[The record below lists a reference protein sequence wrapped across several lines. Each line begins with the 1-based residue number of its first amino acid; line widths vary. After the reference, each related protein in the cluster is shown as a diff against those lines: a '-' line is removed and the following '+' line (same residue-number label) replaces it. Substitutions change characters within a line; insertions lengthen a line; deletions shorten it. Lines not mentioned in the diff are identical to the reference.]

1 MNKIIIK
8 KFLPQ
13 TLLGRSTLILV
24 VPLIVLQIIIT
35 LIFYNRHWDTITRH
49 RTIDFVNDIT
59 LVIES
64 FEKNK
69 SKENQKWTLN
79 NISKKLQLQTFY
91 NKNKR
96 LSFDKYK
103 QKPTELEKYLLESLN
118 PLGKKF
124 NLSINDKQK
133 LITVIVEVDDGV
145 LEFRANKKRIYS
157 STTYIFI
164 LWMIGASIILFIV
177 ALLFLKNQIKPIRKL
192 AIAVDRFGKGKNV
205 KNFKP
210 SGAKEVR
217 RVANAFKIMK
227 ERIENSI
234 TQRNKMFSSISHDIR
249 TILTRMKLNL
259 ELHKLNKSGLK
270 KDLVEMEEMVEEYL
284 KYAKGEEKEKIQKI
298 NIVSLLN
305 LIKKRYSKKNIY
317 FKNNK
322 KINISVRPNS
332 IKRCINNLLSNSLK
346 FSKNIEITCSRKNT
360 YVEIII
366 DDDGPGIPKKER
378 SKVLQPFYRVESSRN
393 RETGG
398 IGLGITIA
406 EDIIN
411 NHGGNF
417 FLEKSPLD
425 GLRTRI
431 YLPI

>member
-1 MNKIIIK
+1 MIK
-8 KFLPQ
+8 KILPQ
-13 TLLGRSTLILV
+13 TLLGRSILILV
-24 VPLIVLQIIIT
+24 VPLIILQIIIT
-35 LIFYNRHWDTITRH
+35 VIFYNRHWDTITRH

-59 LVIES
+59 LVVES

-69 SKENQKWTLN
+69 SRENQIWILSN
-79 NISKKLQLQTFY
+79 VSEKLQLQTIY
-91 NKNKR
+91 IENKK
-96 LSFDKYK
+96 LSFEKDNEKTSK
-103 QKPTELEKYLLESLN
+103 LEEYLLENLD

-124 NLSINDKQK
+124 NLNINNKKK
-133 LITVIVEVDDGV
+133 LITVMVEVNNGI

-192 AIAVDRFGKGKNV
+192 AIAVDRFGKGKNIQ
-205 KNFKP
+205 NFKP

-217 RVANAFKIMK
+217 RVSNAFKIMK
-227 ERIENSI
+227 DRIENSI

-259 ELHKLNKSGLK
+259 ELHKLDKGGLK
-270 KDLVEMEEMVEEYL
+270 KDLIEMEEMVEEYL

-298 NIVSLLN
+298 NIVNLLN
-305 LIKKRYSKKNIY
+305 SIKKRYSKKNIF
-317 FKNNK
+317 FKNDK
-322 KINISVRPNS
+322 KINISIRLNS
-332 IKRCINNLLSNSLK
+332 IKRCINNILSNSLK
-346 FSKNIEITCSRKNT
+346 FSKKVEISCNKKKD

-366 DDDGPGIPKKER
+366 DDDGPGIPKSER
-378 SKVLQPFYRVESSRN
+378 KKVLQPFYRVEASRN
-393 RETGG
+393 RNTGG

-406 EDIIN
+406 ADIIN

-417 FLEKSPLD
+417 LLEQSPLG
-425 GLRTRI
+425 GLRAKI

>member
-79 NISKKLQLQTFY
+79 NVSKKLQLQTFY

-192 AIAVDRFGKGKNV
+192 AIAVDRFGKGKNI
-205 KNFKP
+205 KDFKAT
-210 SGAKEVR
+210 GAKEVR
-217 RVANAFKIMK
+217 RVTNAFKIMK

-393 RETGG
+393 RDTGG

-406 EDIIN
+406 TDIIN

>member
-1 MNKIIIK
+1 MIK

-13 TLLGRSTLILV
+13 TLLGRSILILLI
-24 VPLIVLQIIIT
+24 PLIVLQIIIT
-35 LIFYNRHWDTITRH
+35 LIFYNRHWDTIIRH

-59 LVIES
+59 LIVES

-69 SKENQKWTLN
+69 SKENQKWTLKN
-79 NISKKLQLQTFY
+79 VSEKLQMQTIYSKNKKLSFY
-91 NKNKR
+91 E
-96 LSFDKYK
+96 YK
-103 QKPTELEKYLLESLN
+103 EKKTELGKYLSENLD

-124 NLSINDKQK
+124 NLNINDKKK
-133 LITVIVEVDDGV
+133 LITVIVEVNDGV

-164 LWMIGASIILFIV
+164 LWMISASIILFVV
-177 ALLFLKNQIKPIRKL
+177 ALLFLRNQIKPIRKL

-205 KNFKP
+205 ENFKP
-210 SGAKEVR
+210 SGAREVR
-217 RVANAFKIMK
+217 RVSNAFKIMK

-259 ELHKLNKSGLK
+259 ELRKLDKSGLK

-298 NIVSLLN
+298 DIVNLLN
-305 LIKKRYSKKNIY
+305 LIKKRYSKNKNNIY
-317 FKNNK
+317 FNNNK
-322 KINISVRPNS
+322 KINISVRLSS

-346 FSKNIEITCSRKNT
+346 FSENIEINCNRRNN
-360 YVEIII
+360 YLEIII

-378 SKVLQPFYRVESSRN
+378 KKVLQPFYRVESSRN
-393 RETGG
+393 RDTGG

-406 EDIIN
+406 ADIIN

-417 FLEKSPLD
+417 FLEKSPLG
-425 GLRTRI
+425 GLRTKI

>member
-59 LVIES
+59 LVVES

-69 SKENQKWTLN
+69 SKENRKWTLN
-79 NISKKLQLQTFY
+79 NVSKKLQLQTFY

-133 LITVIVEVDDGV
+133 LITVIVEVDGGV

-192 AIAVDRFGKGKNV
+192 AIAVDRFGKGKNI
-205 KNFKP
+205 KDFKP

-393 RETGG
+393 RDTGG

-406 EDIIN
+406 TDIIN

>member
-1 MNKIIIK
+1 MIK
-8 KFLPQ
+8 KILPQ
-13 TLLGRSTLILV
+13 TLLGRSILILV
-24 VPLIVLQIIIT
+24 VPLIILQIIIT
-35 LIFYNRHWDTITRH
+35 VIFYNRHWDTITRH
-49 RTIDFVNDIT
+49 RTIDFVKDIT
-59 LVIES
+59 LVVES

-69 SKENQKWTLN
+69 SRENQVWILSN
-79 NISKKLQLQTFY
+79 VSEKLQLQTIY
-91 NKNKR
+91 TENKK
-96 LSFDKYK
+96 LSFEKDK
-103 QKPTELEKYLLESLN
+103 QKTSKLEKYLLENLD

-124 NLSINDKQK
+124 NLNINNKKK
-133 LITVIVEVDDGV
+133 LITVMVEVNNGI

-192 AIAVDRFGKGKNV
+192 AIAVDRFGKGKNIQ
-205 KNFKP
+205 NFKP

-217 RVANAFKIMK
+217 RVSNAFKIMK
-227 ERIENSI
+227 DRIENSI

-259 ELHKLNKSGLK
+259 ELHKLDKGGLK
-270 KDLVEMEEMVEEYL
+270 KDLIEMEEMVEEYL

-298 NIVSLLN
+298 NIVNLLN
-305 LIKKRYSKKNIY
+305 SIKKRYSKKNIS
-317 FKNNK
+317 FKNDK
-322 KINISVRPNS
+322 KINISIRLNS
-332 IKRCINNLLSNSLK
+332 IKRCINNILSNSLK
-346 FSKNIEITCSRKNT
+346 FSKKVEISCNKKKD

-366 DDDGPGIPKKER
+366 DDDGPGIPKSER
-378 SKVLQPFYRVESSRN
+378 KKVLQPFYRVEDSRN
-393 RETGG
+393 RNTGG

-406 EDIIN
+406 ADIIN

-417 FLEKSPLD
+417 LLEQSPLG
-425 GLRTRI
+425 GLRAKI

>member
-24 VPLIVLQIIIT
+24 VPLIILQIIIT

-79 NISKKLQLQTFY
+79 NVSKKLQLQTFY

-164 LWMIGASIILFIV
+164 LWMVGASIILFVV

-192 AIAVDRFGKGKNV
+192 AIAVDRFGKGKNI
-205 KNFKP
+205 KDFKP

-346 FSKNIEITCSRKNT
+346 FSKNIEITCSRKNN

-393 RETGG
+393 RDTGG

-406 EDIIN
+406 TDIIN

>member
-1 MNKIIIK
+1 MIK
-8 KFLPQ
+8 KILPQ
-13 TLLGRSTLILV
+13 TLLGRSILILV
-24 VPLIVLQIIIT
+24 VPLIILQIIIT
-35 LIFYNRHWDTITRH
+35 VIFYNRHWDTITRH

-59 LVIES
+59 LVVES

-69 SKENQKWTLN
+69 SRENQIWILSN
-79 NISKKLQLQTFY
+79 VSEKLQLQTIY
-91 NKNKR
+91 IENKK
-96 LSFDKYK
+96 LSFEKDK
-103 QKPTELEKYLLESLN
+103 QKTSKLEKYLLENLD

-124 NLSINDKQK
+124 NLNINNKKK
-133 LITVIVEVDDGV
+133 LITVMVEVNNGI

-164 LWMIGASIILFIV
+164 LWMVSASIILFIV

-192 AIAVDRFGKGKNV
+192 AIAVDRFGKGKNIQ
-205 KNFKP
+205 NFKP

-217 RVANAFKIMK
+217 RVSNAFKIMK
-227 ERIENSI
+227 DRIENSI

-259 ELHKLNKSGLK
+259 ELHKLDKGGLK
-270 KDLVEMEEMVEEYL
+270 KDLIEMEEMVEEYL

-298 NIVSLLN
+298 NIVNLLN
-305 LIKKRYSKKNIY
+305 SIKKRYSKKNIS
-317 FKNNK
+317 FKNDK
-322 KINISVRPNS
+322 KINISIRLNS
-332 IKRCINNLLSNSLK
+332 IKRCINNILSNSLK
-346 FSKNIEITCSRKNT
+346 FSKKVEISCNKKKD

-366 DDDGPGIPKKER
+366 DDDGPGIPKSER
-378 SKVLQPFYRVESSRN
+378 KKVLQPFYRVEASRN
-393 RETGG
+393 RNTGG

-406 EDIIN
+406 ADIIN

-417 FLEKSPLD
+417 LLEQSPLG
-425 GLRTRI
+425 GLRAKI

>member
-1 MNKIIIK
+1 MIK

-13 TLLGRSTLILV
+13 TLLGRSILILI
-24 VPLIVLQIIIT
+24 VPLIILQIIIT

-59 LVIES
+59 LIVES

-69 SKENQKWTLN
+69 SKENQNWTLN
-79 NISKKLQLQTFY
+79 NVSEKLQLQTFY
-91 NKNKR
+91 NKNKK
-96 LSFDKYK
+96 LNFDEYNKK
-103 QKPTELEKYLLESLN
+103 TSEIEKYLLENLD
-118 PLGKKF
+118 PLDKKF
-124 NLSINDKQK
+124 NLTINDKKK
-133 LITVIVEVDDGV
+133 LITVMIEVDDGV

-192 AIAVDRFGKGKNV
+192 AIAVDRFGKGKSIE
-205 KNFKP
+205 NFKP

-217 RVANAFKIMK
+217 RVSNAFKIMK

-259 ELHKLNKSGLK
+259 ELKKLDKGGLK

-305 LIKKRYSKKNIY
+305 LIKKRYSKKNIL
-317 FKNNK
+317 FKNGK
-322 KINISVRPNS
+322 KINISVKLNS
-332 IKRCINNLLSNSLK
+332 IKRCINNLLSNSVK
-346 FSKNIEITCSRKNT
+346 FSKNIEITCNKISN

-378 SKVLQPFYRVESSRN
+378 GKVLQPFYRVEASRN
-393 RETGG
+393 RDTGG

-406 EDIIN
+406 ADIIN

-417 FLEKSPLD
+417 FLEKSPLG
-425 GLRTRI
+425 GLRAKI

>member
-1 MNKIIIK
+1 MIK

-13 TLLGRSTLILV
+13 TLLGRSILILV
-24 VPLIVLQIIIT
+24 VPLIILQIIIT
-35 LIFYNRHWDTITRH
+35 LIFYNRHWDTIARH
-49 RTIDFVNDIT
+49 RTIDFVKDIT
-59 LVIES
+59 LVVES

-69 SKENQKWTLN
+69 STENQSWVLN
-79 NISKKLQLQTFY
+79 DVSEKLQLQTLY
-91 NKNKR
+91 IKNKK
-96 LSFDKYK
+96 LSFDKDK
-103 QKPTELEKYLLESLN
+103 QKTSKLEKYLLENLD
-118 PLGKKF
+118 PLGKRF
-124 NLSINDKQK
+124 NLNINDKKK
-133 LITVIVEVDDGV
+133 LITVMVEINNGV

-164 LWMIGASIILFIV
+164 LWMVSASIILFIV

-192 AIAVDRFGKGKNV
+192 AIAVDRFGKGKDIE
-205 KNFKP
+205 NFKP

-217 RVANAFKIMK
+217 RVSSAFKIMK

-259 ELHKLNKSGLK
+259 ELHKLDKSGLK
-270 KDLVEMEEMVEEYL
+270 KDLIEMEEMVEEYL

-298 NIVSLLN
+298 NIVNLLN
-305 LIKKRYSKKNIY
+305 LIKKRYSRKNIF

-322 KINISVRPNS
+322 KINISIRLNS
-332 IKRCINNLLSNSLK
+332 IKRCINNILSNSLK
-346 FSKNIEITCSRKNT
+346 FSKKIQITCNKKKDH
-360 YVEIII
+360 VEIII
-366 DDDGPGIPKKER
+366 DDDGPGIPQSER
-378 SKVLQPFYRVESSRN
+378 KKVLQPFYRVEDSRN
-393 RETGG
+393 RNTGG

-406 EDIIN
+406 ADIIN

-417 FLEKSPLD
+417 FLEKSPLG
-425 GLRTRI
+425 GLRAKI

>member
-1 MNKIIIK
+1 MIK
-8 KFLPQ
+8 KILPQ
-13 TLLGRSTLILV
+13 TLLGRSILILV
-24 VPLIVLQIIIT
+24 VPLIILQIIIT
-35 LIFYNRHWDTITRH
+35 VIFYNRHWDTITRH

-59 LVIES
+59 LVVES

-69 SKENQKWTLN
+69 SRENQIWILSN
-79 NISKKLQLQTFY
+79 VSEKLQLQTIY
-91 NKNKR
+91 IENKK
-96 LSFDKYK
+96 LSFEKDNEKTSK
-103 QKPTELEKYLLESLN
+103 LEEYLLENLD

-124 NLSINDKQK
+124 NLNINNKKK
-133 LITVIVEVDDGV
+133 LITVMVEVNNGI

-192 AIAVDRFGKGKNV
+192 AIAVDRFGKGKNIQ
-205 KNFKP
+205 NFKP

-217 RVANAFKIMK
+217 RVSNAFKIMK
-227 ERIENSI
+227 DRIENSI

-259 ELHKLNKSGLK
+259 ELHKLDKGGLK
-270 KDLVEMEEMVEEYL
+270 KDLIEMEEMVEEYL
-284 KYAKGEEKEKIQKI
+284 KYAKGEKKEKIQKI
-298 NIVSLLN
+298 NIVNLLN
-305 LIKKRYSKKNIY
+305 SIKKRYSKKNIF
-317 FKNNK
+317 FKNDK
-322 KINISVRPNS
+322 KINISIRLNS
-332 IKRCINNLLSNSLK
+332 IKRCINNILSNSLK
-346 FSKNIEITCSRKNT
+346 FSKKVEISCNKKKD

-366 DDDGPGIPKKER
+366 DDDGPGIPKSER
-378 SKVLQPFYRVESSRN
+378 KKVLQPFYRVEASRN
-393 RETGG
+393 RNTGG

-406 EDIIN
+406 ADIIN

-417 FLEKSPLD
+417 LLEQSPLG
-425 GLRTRI
+425 GLRAKI

>member
-1 MNKIIIK
+1 MIK
-8 KFLPQ
+8 KILPQ
-13 TLLGRSTLILV
+13 TLLGRSILILV
-24 VPLIVLQIIIT
+24 VPLIILQIIIT
-35 LIFYNRHWDTITRH
+35 VIFYNRHWDTITRH

-59 LVIES
+59 LVVES

-69 SKENQKWTLN
+69 SRENQIWILSN
-79 NISKKLQLQTFY
+79 VSEKLQLQTIY
-91 NKNKR
+91 IENKK
-96 LSFDKYK
+96 LSFEKDK
-103 QKPTELEKYLLESLN
+103 QKTSKLEKYLLENLD

-124 NLSINDKQK
+124 NLNINNKKK
-133 LITVIVEVDDGV
+133 LITVMVEVNNGI

-164 LWMIGASIILFIV
+164 LWMVSASIILFIV

-192 AIAVDRFGKGKNV
+192 AIAVDRFGKGKNIQ
-205 KNFKP
+205 NFKP

-217 RVANAFKIMK
+217 RVSNAFKIMK
-227 ERIENSI
+227 DRIENSI

-259 ELHKLNKSGLK
+259 ELHKLDKGGLK
-270 KDLVEMEEMVEEYL
+270 KDLIEMEEMVEEYL

-298 NIVSLLN
+298 NIVNLLN
-305 LIKKRYSKKNIY
+305 SIKKRYSKKNIS
-317 FKNNK
+317 FKNDN
-322 KINISVRPNS
+322 KINISIRLNS
-332 IKRCINNLLSNSLK
+332 IKRCVNNILSNSLK
-346 FSKNIEITCSRKNT
+346 FSKKVEISCNKKKD

-366 DDDGPGIPKKER
+366 DDDGPGIPKSER
-378 SKVLQPFYRVESSRN
+378 KKVLQPFYRVEDSRN
-393 RETGG
+393 RNTGG

-406 EDIIN
+406 ADIIN

-417 FLEKSPLD
+417 LLEQSPLG
-425 GLRTRI
+425 GLRAKI

>member
-1 MNKIIIK
+1 MIK
-8 KFLPQ
+8 KILPQ
-13 TLLGRSTLILV
+13 TLLGRSILILV
-24 VPLIVLQIIIT
+24 VPLIILQIIIT
-35 LIFYNRHWDTITRH
+35 VIFYNRHWDTITRH
-49 RTIDFVNDIT
+49 RTIDFVKDIT
-59 LVIES
+59 LVVES

-69 SKENQKWTLN
+69 SRENQIWILSN
-79 NISKKLQLQTFY
+79 VSEKLQLQTIY
-91 NKNKR
+91 IENKK
-96 LSFDKYK
+96 LSFEKDK
-103 QKPTELEKYLLESLN
+103 QKTSKLEKYLLENLD

-124 NLSINDKQK
+124 NLNINNKKK
-133 LITVIVEVDDGV
+133 LITVMVEVNNGI

-192 AIAVDRFGKGKNV
+192 AIAVDRFGKGKNIQ
-205 KNFKP
+205 NFKP

-217 RVANAFKIMK
+217 RVSNAFKIMK
-227 ERIENSI
+227 DRIENSI

-259 ELHKLNKSGLK
+259 ELHKLDKGGLK
-270 KDLVEMEEMVEEYL
+270 KDLIEMEEMVEEYL

-298 NIVSLLN
+298 NIVNLLN
-305 LIKKRYSKKNIY
+305 SIKKRYSKKNIS
-317 FKNNK
+317 FKNDK
-322 KINISVRPNS
+322 KINISIRLNS
-332 IKRCINNLLSNSLK
+332 IKRCINNILSNSLK
-346 FSKNIEITCSRKNT
+346 FSKKVEISCNKKKD

-366 DDDGPGIPKKER
+366 DDDGPGIPKSER
-378 SKVLQPFYRVESSRN
+378 KKVLQPFYRVEDSRN
-393 RETGG
+393 RNTGG

-406 EDIIN
+406 ADIIN

-417 FLEKSPLD
+417 LLEQSPLG
-425 GLRTRI
+425 GLRAKI

>member
-79 NISKKLQLQTFY
+79 NVSKKLQLQTFY
-91 NKNKR
+91 NKNKK

-103 QKPTELEKYLLESLN
+103 QKPTELAKYLFENLN

-192 AIAVDRFGKGKNV
+192 AIAVDRFGKGKNI
-205 KNFKP
+205 KDFKP

-366 DDDGPGIPKKER
+366 DDDGPGISKKER

-393 RETGG
+393 RDTGG

-406 EDIIN
+406 TDIIN